1 MSEAERVE
9 EPKIRLLICDDQAIV
24 CEGLRAILATVPQ
37 VTVVGI
43 AHNGL
48 EALDAVQATQP
59 DLVLMDLK
67 MPQMNGIQATRIIRE
82 KYPRV
87 RVLVLTTYDTDEW
100 VIDAVRSGAAGYL
113 LKDTPREN
121 LVQAII
127 DTVHGR
133 HHIDP
138 QVAGKVLNHVAGQA
152 GAPQPSGNVPP
163 RLPLPDQKLL
173 SELSDREREILRLLA
188 RGYTNAEIAQTLFLS
203 DGTVKN
209 YVSTILSKL
218 NVTDRTQ
225 AALFAVRAG
234 FGG

>member
-1 MSEAERVE
+1 MSAG
-9 EPKIRLLICDDQAIV
+9 EPKIRVLICDDQAIV
-24 CEGLRAILATVPQ
+24 CEGLRAILGTVPEFE
-37 VTVVGI
+37 VVGI
-43 AHNGL
+43 AHNGA
-48 EALDAVQATQP
+48 EALDAIPAAQP

-67 MPQMNGIQATRIIRE
+67 MPQMNGIQATRLIRE

-113 LKDTPREN
+113 LKDTPREA

-138 QVAGKVLNHVAGQA
+138 QVAGKVLNQVAR
-152 GAPQPSGNVPP
+152 QPS
-163 RLPLPDQKLL
+163 LPQPDQKLL

-188 RGYTNAEIAQTLFLS
+188 RGYNNAEIAQALFLS
-203 DGTVKN
+203 EGTVKN
-209 YVSTILSKL
+209 YVSTIFARLG
-218 NVTDRTQ
+218 VADRTQ

-234 FGG
+234 FG